1 MTIVHARLAAIVK
14 AGIENSC
21 VSLDPAELTQLES
34 QTATLLEG
42 LDRLDELDLPADQ
55 VNPALILVVAKPNDS
70 E

>member
-1 MTIVHARLAAIVK
+1 MTIDRARLAAIVK

-21 VSLDPAELTQLES
+21 VSLDPTELTQLES

-42 LDRLDELDLPADQ
+42 LDRLDQLDLPPDQ
-55 VNPALILVVAKPNDS
+55 VEPALIMVVAKPNDS